1 MLKETQVHKT
11 CTWTREGHAHCA
23 VPAGG
28 DKAQLQGCWETREDR
43 LLQGWTAD
51 HWGESQHGNE
61 GMKAQHSSAQLK
73 RWKVM
78 ESVPNQ
84 NGKTFKQRITRKK
97 ETYGKTHQRSVLGL
111 ASFPKWDM
119 RTTTSLQDQKRNDL
133 YGECQESSNAPL
145 PSHHVREEK
154 SGSLCFWVDTNA
166 WCQGRREA
174 PGATQMCTLSATH
187 TKALDSGVLVGNANI
202 YRDSC
207 IFMEHSFFRWG
218 ATPLT
223 LQLNGSVAVHTSKL
237 REFKLISSTPIKNWF
252 SQQDQGTRPHNF
264 VVQPACQKNKSLD
277 NTSCIT
283 LMWQLLLGQL
293 IQSIGHDYGK
303 GCGKLEQRLWDVT
316 ELQQQNWKVPISP
329 FLTFSQ
335 RQSIPI

>member
-1 MLKETQVHKT
+1 MFLGWHERMMP
-11 CTWTREGHAHCA
+11 REKRGSRCYPDVYPISHAHK
-23 VPAGG
+23 GSG
-28 DKAQLQGCWETREDR
+28 FRGSGWEYKYLQGFLHIYGA
-43 LLQGWTAD
+43 LL
-51 HWGESQHGNE
+51 
-61 GMKAQHSSAQLK
+61 
-73 RWKVM
+73 
-78 ESVPNQ
+78 
-84 NGKTFKQRITRKK
+84 
-97 ETYGKTHQRSVLGL
+97 
-111 ASFPKWDM
+111 
-119 RTTTSLQDQKRNDL
+119 
-133 YGECQESSNAPL
+133 
-145 PSHHVREEK
+145 
-154 SGSLCFWVDTNA
+154 
-166 WCQGRREA
+166 
-174 PGATQMCTLSATH
+174 
-187 TKALDSGVLVGNANI
+187 
-202 YRDSC
+202 
-207 IFMEHSFFRWG
+207 FRWG

-303 GCGKLEQRLWDVT
+303 GCGKSEQRLWDVT

>member
-1 MLKETQVHKT
+1 MIYSHGKKGEKVIARDSDWEVFQLHYTLYTNFLTAVCQYGCTASSAQTPGSLAVCLRKHKSTRLALEQGKDMLTVQYLLEVTKPSYRGAGRQEKT
-11 CTWTREGHAHCA
+11 GCSR
-23 VPAGG
+23 GG
-28 DKAQLQGCWETREDR
+28 LQITGVKA
-43 LLQGWTAD
+43 
-51 HWGESQHGNE
+51 HGNE

-207 IFMEHSFFRWG
+207 IFMEHSF
-218 ATPLT
+218 
-223 LQLNGSVAVHTSKL
+223 SDEV
-237 REFKLISSTPIKNWF
+237 
-252 SQQDQGTRPHNF
+252 
-264 VVQPACQKNKSLD
+264 
-277 NTSCIT
+277 
-283 LMWQLLLGQL
+283 QLLWLC
-293 IQSIGHDYGK
+293 S
-303 GCGKLEQRLWDVT
+303 
-316 ELQQQNWKVPISP
+316 
-329 FLTFSQ
+329 
-335 RQSIPI
+335 